1 MEALFFYLFGGLA
14 VITALVT
21 ITRRDAVTSA
31 FWLIACFLNVAALF
45 AMLSAQFIAVMQ
57 ILIYAGAI
65 MVFFLFVTM
74 FLGEPRR
81 VRLNRGRAIPLI
93 STVTV
98 LLLAWALTPL
108 LFFVV
113 YFCGLH
119 SPRHLIDSFREL
131 QMPGRVTLGVCLA
144 LTALTVIG
152 ALLLAQTQPQ
162 WDREEALL
170 RLVFVG
176 LAVLTVPHMTLLWR
190 VKQQNR
196 LNPGN

>member
-98 LLLAWALTPL
+98 LLLAYL
-108 LFFVV
+108 LMRITNTQHRGFPSISDSYGSVAMVSRKLLVDYVFLFEVT
-113 YFCGLH
+113 GL
-119 SPRHLIDSFREL
+119 LL
-131 QMPGRVTLGVCLA
+131 LVA
-144 LTALTVIG
+144 VIG
-152 ALLLAQTQPQ
+152 AVYVARKPRTG
-162 WDREEALL
+162 
-170 RLVFVG
+170 VG
-176 LAVLTVPHMTLLWR
+176 EGEGHV
-190 VKQQNR
+190 
-196 LNPGN
+196 